1 MYSLPLTVKNP
12 LLSELCRIAAG
23 AGEIIMG
30 YYRTGT
36 AVERKDDDSP
46 VTEADRKADDFIAS
60 ELRTLLP
67 HVPVVSEEG
76 TQDPVAGEPYFWL
89 VDPLDG
95 TKSFI
100 KGGKNWTVNIGMI
113 HKNRPVLGVILAPVH
128 RVMYVGELGAGA
140 FRIHEGKPAEVI
152 RTRTIPDQGA
162 SVILSHHHASEEANE
177 LVGGVMIF
185 ERVASAS
192 SIKFCK
198 VAEGTA
204 DIYPRKGPTMEWD
217 TAAGQ
222 AIVEAAGGRMVNAA
236 GRPFMYGK
244 PDFLNGPFTVYGAD

>member
-1 MYSLPLTVKNP
+1 MRHYKTESLVTLK
-12 LLSELCRIAAG
+12 E
-23 AGEIIMG
+23 
-30 YYRTGT
+30 
-36 AVERKDDDSP
+36 DDSP
-46 VTEADRKADDFIAS
+46 VTIADQEADDYISA
-60 ELRTLLP
+60 ELQKLLP

-76 TQDPVAGEPYFWL
+76 AQESVADEAYFWL

-100 KGGKNWTVNIGMI
+100 KGGKNWTVNIGLI
-113 HKNRPVLGVILAPVH
+113 HRFRPVLGVILAPVH

-140 FRIHEGKPAEVI
+140 FRIYENQPAETI
-152 RTRTIPDQGA
+152 RTRTIPERGA
-162 SVILSHHHASEEANE
+162 SVILSHHHASEEASE
-177 LVGGVMIF
+177 LVGGVPIY

-198 VAEGTA
+198 VAEGSA

-222 AIVEAAGGRMVNAA
+222 AIVEAAGGAMVDTYGN
-236 GRPFMYGK
+236 PFRYGK
-244 PDFLNGPFTVYGAD
+244 PDFRNGGFTVYGNG